1 MSGTFQA
8 MGYGT
13 QGIGFGRRCG
23 VVVVDFQR
31 SLTDPDF
38 PMGGSAAISAA
49 VDRTA
54 ELLSVVRAAGL
65 PVATCYTGY
74 SSARDALRWKIADV
88 ANWIHGSP
96 GCEIDPRVYDAE
108 YDTVFAK
115 RAPSIFNETGVTG
128 FFVQEGVDTVIVT
141 GCVTSGCVRAS
152 VIDAFSAGFR
162 VIVPEECCGDFDP
175 AAHAAN
181 LADVG
186 RRYCDVMSTAEVLA
200 HLSGTARAA

>member
-1 MSGTFQA
+1 MSDTFTD
-8 MGYGT
+8 MGYGDHS
-13 QGIGFGRRCG
+13 IGFGGRCG

-31 SLTDPDF
+31 SLTDPSF
-38 PMGGSAAISAA
+38 PMGDCPAISEA

-54 ELLSVVRAAGL
+54 ELLAVARAQGL

-88 ANWIHGSP
+88 VNWIHGSP
-96 GCEIDPRVYDAE
+96 GCEIDPRVYDKD

-115 RAPSIFNETGVTG
+115 RAPSIFFETGVSG

-141 GCVTSGCVRAS
+141 GCVTSGCIRAS
-152 VIDAFSAGFR
+152 VIDAFSNGFR
-162 VIVPEECCGDFDP
+162 VIVPQECCGDYDP
-175 AAHAAN
+175 GAHASN

-186 RRYCDVMSTAEVLA
+186 RRYCDVVGLADVIA
-200 HLSGTARAA
+200 HLRAEARAA